1 MQTQSPFLLRFRKET
16 AIIGELLCGVI
27 PMAKDYQDWDALGRS
42 IQDIVD
48 QAIHSQDYRQLN
60 QTITQTVNHAIDV
73 GGEAVRRAVDNA
85 ARAADTVSWTA
96 QARPKPKIVEQP
108 EPLPALYGSTDG
120 KTAAGIVKIVGG
132 SLLSALGFAG
142 VISSVVFSILMGSA
156 FGPGILGA
164 AALCGGIGL
173 IVGGVRGLER
183 VSRFKK
189 YCKMLGTDTHC
200 ALEKLARGVGKNVKF
215 VRKEL
220 VRMID
225 DGLFLEG
232 HLDREETCL
241 ITSHETYRHYE
252 QSRLALEAR
261 QRQAQEET
269 AQRQAQQQA
278 ADPRVREVLER
289 GSAFLTEIRRCN
301 DAIPGA
307 EISGKISR
315 MEGIV
320 QRIFERAK
328 AHPEIVP
335 DLKKLMDYYL
345 PMTVKLLK
353 AYAEMDAQ
361 PVQGENIRGAKK
373 EIEDTLDTL
382 NLAFEKLLDSVFEDT
397 AMDVSS
403 DISVLN
409 TLLAQEGLTEDGL
422 SKLKKQENH
431 YEK

>member
-1 MQTQSPFLLRFRKET
+1 
-16 AIIGELLCGVI
+16 
-27 PMAKDYQDWDALGRS
+27 MANNNQDWEALGRS
-42 IQDIVD
+42 IQEIID
-48 QAIHSQDYRQLN
+48 QAINSQDYRTLN
-60 QTITQTVNHAIDV
+60 QNITRTVNHAIDV

-85 ARAADTVSWTA
+85 ARAADNASRTV
-96 QARPKPKIVEQP
+96 QVRQKPKIIE
-108 EPLPALYGSTDG
+108 EPQTLPALYGSTDG
-120 KTAAGIVKIVGG
+120 KTAVGIVKIVGG
-132 SLLSALGFAG
+132 SLLSCCGFLGFLATVILAAVTG
-142 VISSVVFSILMGSA
+142 VSGVPAVFGLVG
-156 FGPGILGA
+156 LG
-164 AALCGGIGL
+164 GGVGL

-189 YCKMLGTDTHC
+189 YCKTLGRNTHC
-200 ALEKLARGVGKNVKF
+200 SLEKLARTVGKNVKF

-220 VRMID
+220 VKMID

-232 HLDREETCL
+232 HLDREEANL

-261 QRQAQEET
+261 KKEEQRLEA
-269 AQRQAQQQA
+269 AKPA

-289 GSAFLTEIRRCN
+289 GNAFIAEIRRCN
-301 DAIPGA
+301 DAIPGQ

-315 MEGIV
+315 MELIV
-320 QRIFERAK
+320 RRIFERAQ

-345 PMTVKLLK
+345 PMTVKLLN

-361 PVQGENIRGAKK
+361 PVQGETIRSSKK

-409 TLLAQEGLTEDGL
+409 TLLAQEGLTDDEL
-422 SKLKKQENH
+422 SKLKKREI
-431 YEK
+431 